1 MQTKKIWVDK
11 GSKFYTRLMKSWS
24 QDDDIK
30 MYLTHIEGK
39 SVVADRSIRTL
50 KYKIYKYITS
60 VSKNLYINELNDI
73 VNKYN
78 NSYHSAIKMK
88 PAM

>member
-73 VNKYN
+73 ANKYN
-78 NSYHSAIKMK
+78 NTYHSSIKMK
-88 PAM
+88 PAT

>member
-1 MQTKKIWVDK
+1 
-11 GSKFYTRLMKSWS
+11 MKSWS

-73 VNKYN
+73 ANKYN
-78 NSYHSAIKMK
+78 NTYHSAIKMK

>member
-1 MQTKKIWVDK
+1 
-11 GSKFYTRLMKSWS
+11 MKSWS

-50 KYKIYKYITS
+50 KYCIHYKYITS

-78 NSYHSAIKMK
+78 NTYHSAIKMK

>member
-1 MQTKKIWVDK
+1 
-11 GSKFYTRLMKSWS
+11 MKSWS

-39 SVVADRSIRTL
+39 SVVADRPIRTL
-50 KYKIYKYITS
+50 KYKIYKYIAS

>member
-50 KYKIYKYITS
+50 KYKFYKYITS

-73 VNKYN
+73 ANKYN
-78 NSYHSAIKMK
+78 NTYHSAIKMK

>member
-73 VNKYN
+73 ANKYN
-78 NSYHSAIKMK
+78 NTYHSAIKMK

>member
-1 MQTKKIWVDK
+1 MQTKKIGVDK
-11 GSKFYTRLMKSWS
+11 GSKCYTRLLKSWS

-30 MYLTHIEGK
+30 MYLTHIEEK
-39 SVVADRSIRTL
+39 SVVADRSFRTL

-78 NSYHSAIKMK
+78 NTYHSAIKMK

>member
-50 KYKIYKYITS
+50 KYKFTNILLQYQRICILM
-60 VSKNLYINELNDI
+60 N
-73 VNKYN
+73 
-78 NSYHSAIKMK
+78 
-88 PAM
+88 

>member
-11 GSKFYTRLMKSWS
+11 GSKFYTRLMKLWS

-78 NSYHSAIKMK
+78 NTYHSAIKMK

>member
-50 KYKIYKYITS
+50 KYKIYKYITW
-60 VSKNLYINELNDI
+60 VSKNLYINKVNDI

-78 NSYHSAIKMK
+78 NTYHSAIKMK

>member
-1 MQTKKIWVDK
+1 
-11 GSKFYTRLMKSWS
+11 MKSWS

-78 NSYHSAIKMK
+78 NTYHSAIKMK

>member
-78 NSYHSAIKMK
+78 NTYHSAIKMK

>member
-1 MQTKKIWVDK
+1 MQTKKIGVDK
-11 GSKFYTRLMKSWS
+11 GSKCYTRLMKSWS

-73 VNKYN
+73 ANKYN
-78 NSYHSAIKMK
+78 NTYHSAIKMK

>member
-11 GSKFYTRLMKSWS
+11 GSKCYTRLMKSWS

-39 SVVADRSIRTL
+39 SVVADRSFRTL

-78 NSYHSAIKMK
+78 NTYHSAIKMK

>member
-39 SVVADRSIRTL
+39 SVVADRSFRTL

-73 VNKYN
+73 ANKYN
-78 NSYHSAIKMK
+78 NTYHSAIKMK

>member
-1 MQTKKIWVDK
+1 MQTKRIWVDK

-78 NSYHSAIKMK
+78 NTYHSAIKMK

>member
-1 MQTKKIWVDK
+1 
-11 GSKFYTRLMKSWS
+11 MKSWS

>member
-11 GSKFYTRLMKSWS
+11 DSKFYTRLMKSWS

-78 NSYHSAIKMK
+78 NTYHSAIKMK